1 MKISL
6 LLTIGRDIFG
16 LGIDFEWLPDDCIFE
31 LQLGPVNVFAGQGWG
46 MWVSFLGRRIY
57 TRS

>member
-1 MKISL
+1 MKICL
-6 LLTIGRDIFG
+6 FLVVGRDIFG
-16 LGIDFEWLPDDCIFE
+16 LGIDFEWLEADWGFE
-31 LQLGPVNVFAGQGWG
+31 LQLGPVNLYAGHGWG